1 MTSPAPIPPEAPAR
15 NRANRNQK
23 PPTAL
28 LLAAVGL
35 VVVLISMPCLA
46 QWAAMN
52 NQEDAAKAVEVLGP
66 LLAAAP
72 PAHTLGTLM
81 HSTPLLRHRF
91 SDARI
96 LGTGHMVEHHGY
108 LLQRAEG
115 GILFAWPSQIGR
127 TGEAIYAWTSDA
139 GLLALTEGSGRWS
152 GPEGMPSPAELALP
166 GWQSLKD

>member
-1 MTSPAPIPPEAPAR
+1 MTSPAKTPSEAPAKTRASLPR
-15 NRANRNQK
+15 N
-23 PPTAL
+23 PPTSL

-46 QWAAMN
+46 QWAAVN

-81 HSTPLLRHRF
+81 HSTSLLRHRF
-91 SDARI
+91 SDARL

-115 GILFAWPSQIGR
+115 GILFAWPRQSGR

-139 GLLALTEGSGRWS
+139 GLMTLTEGSGRWS
-152 GPEGMPSPAELALP
+152 GLDGMPSPAELALP
-166 GWQSLKD
+166 GWQRQTN